1 MKFRPTDA
9 YFQGRTAILATKH
22 GKEQVIAPALA
33 SLGVSVIV
41 ASDFDSDRFGT
52 FSREIPRTGTQEE
65 AALAKAEA
73 VLAQMDTDLVLASE
87 GSFGP
92 HPQFP
97 LLPSDRELILLVDR
111 RHDLVLRGEVL
122 SLETN
127 FNHATVSD
135 LEEALAFGARVGFPE
150 HGLIAMAQANPPPNT
165 PIFKGMQSE
174 EQLQRAIATLQA
186 YSPRIHLETDMRAHM
201 NPTRM
206 QVIAQAAAQLV
217 QAMAQGCPQCG
228 WPGFVACE
236 KLPGL
241 PCGLCGAPTGAIKA
255 NRYRCQRCLYE
266 QVVPVTATVAD
277 PSQCYFCNP

>member
-1 MKFRPTDA
+1 MFRSTDA
-9 YFQGRTAILATKH
+9 YFQGRTAILASKH
-22 GKEQVIAPALA
+22 GKEQVIAPAFA
-33 SLGVSVIV
+33 PLGVTVVV
-41 ASDFDSDRFGT
+41 APDFDSDRFGT

-97 LLPSDRELILLVDR
+97 MLPSDRELVLLIDR
-111 RHDLVLRGEVL
+111 RHNLVLRGEVR

-135 LEEALAFGARVGFPE
+135 LEEALAFGAQVGFPT
-150 HGLIAMAQANPPPNT
+150 HGLLAMAQADPPPNT
-165 PIFKGMQSE
+165 PIFKGIQSE

-206 QVIAQAAAQLV
+206 QVIAQAAAELV
-217 QAMAQGCPQCG
+217 QAMAQGCPRCG
-228 WPGFVACE
+228 WPGFVVCE

-241 PCGLCGAPTGAIKA
+241 PCALCGASTSAIKA
-255 NRYRCQRCLYE
+255 NRYRCQHCLY
-266 QVVPVTATVAD
+266 QVTVPRAETVAD
-277 PSQCYFCNP
+277 PGHCYFCNP